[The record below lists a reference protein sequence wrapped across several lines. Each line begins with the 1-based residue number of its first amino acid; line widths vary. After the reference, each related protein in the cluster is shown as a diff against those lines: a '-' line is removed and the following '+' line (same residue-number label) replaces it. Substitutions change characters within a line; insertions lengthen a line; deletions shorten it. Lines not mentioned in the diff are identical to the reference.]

1 MHSPLLWAMLSG
13 TLIFTG
19 CKTLPQPPEKH
30 RETHLPCWIQSPK
43 QAEQLG
49 FIGTAAPFSAIPN
62 GSELA
67 SRTRALKKLAAY
79 HAIMLQRSDLQ
90 GVTPDEPT
98 QVLSSGHTIYYS
110 APFNTQDTQYSYV
123 SFTPLKENANCPV
136 RHCDFSL
143 CQPAWLCE
151 NEQRNQV
158 LGVSYY
164 TASPHQQISI
174 SELNAKAVASFLLQA
189 QVNATE
195 YLQERAISRD
205 GILRHEINFNR
216 NGKVTAQGVPARLAL
231 HQSCQYGST
240 LIGLYKPD
248 VLEAVTTPTTSA
260 MADIKRSGHLVLGAF
275 GEDGT
280 MTSDN
285 LLSTAIK
292 LAIQDALTEIA
303 KNKGITVDA
312 QVEVKHHQGR
322 YLLTSSEF
330 TINESVSGELVD
342 LRIQYKNDIPV
353 IYVWL
358 LETTGKRI

>member
-1 MHSPLLWAMLSG
+1 MHSSAFFALLVGTAML
-13 TLIFTG
+13 TG
-19 CKTLPQPPEKH
+19 CKTLSQQPQK
-30 RETHLPCWIQSPK
+30 RQLTHLPCWVQSPK
-43 QAEQLG
+43 QAGELG

-67 SRTRALKKLAAY
+67 SRTRALKKLAAF
-79 HAIMLQRSDLQ
+79 HAIELQRSDLQ
-90 GVTPDEPT
+90 GVTPDEST

-110 APFNTQDTQYSYV
+110 TPFNTQDTQYSYV
-123 SFTPLKENANCPV
+123 SFTPPDESASCRVSL
-136 RHCDFSL
+136 CDFSL

-174 SELNAKAVASFLLQA
+174 SERNAKAVASFLLQA
-189 QVNATE
+189 RVNATE
-195 YLQERAISRD
+195 YLQERAINRD
-205 GILRHEINFNR
+205 GTVQHEVSFNR
-216 NGKVTAQGVPARLAL
+216 NGEVTAQGMPLRLAL

-248 VLEAVTTPTTSA
+248 VLEAVSTPTTSA
-260 MADIKRSGHLVLGAF
+260 MANIKRSEHLVLGAF

-303 KNKGITVDA
+303 KNKGITIDA
-312 QVEVKHHQGR
+312 QVEIKHHQGQ